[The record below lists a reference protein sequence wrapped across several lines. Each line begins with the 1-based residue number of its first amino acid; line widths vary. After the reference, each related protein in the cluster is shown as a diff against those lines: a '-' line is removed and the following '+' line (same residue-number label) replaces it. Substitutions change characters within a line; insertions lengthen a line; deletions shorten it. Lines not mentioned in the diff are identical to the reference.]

1 MHRWEILTAI
11 VGARLVPVIRAGSP
25 EQAQRLVEAVA
36 LGGVTTVE
44 VTMTVPD
51 PLPIL
56 KAASRSGL
64 LVGAGTV
71 LDAETARLCI
81 LHGAQYLVTPGLFP
95 EVIRMGHRYG
105 KPVLVG
111 AQSVTEVGRALEEGA
126 DIVKLF
132 PGSHLGPGFLKA
144 LQGPLP
150 QAPCMPTG
158 GVSLENAAE
167 WLAAGAVALGVGG
180 ELTGP
185 GAHGDYQAVTELA
198 RRFLAIVRS
207 A

>member
-1 MHRWEILTAI
+1 MRRWEITAAL
-11 VGARLVPVIRAGSP
+11 VAARLVPVIRAESP
-25 EQAQRLVEAVA
+25 QQAQRLIEAVA
-36 LGGVTTVE
+36 AGGVTTVE

-51 PLPIL
+51 PLTVL
-56 KAASRSGL
+56 QSASRSGL
-64 LVGAGTV
+64 LVGAGTI
-71 LDAETARLCI
+71 LDPETARLSI
-81 LHGAQYLVTPGLFP
+81 LHGAEYLVTPGLFP

-111 AQSVTEVGRALEEGA
+111 AQSVTEVSRALEEGA

-132 PGSHLGPGFLKA
+132 PGSHLGPGFLRA
-144 LQGPLP
+144 LKGPLP

-167 WLAAGAVALGVGG
+167 WLAAGAVALGVGS

-185 GAHGDYQAVTELA
+185 GARGDYESVTELA
-198 RRFLAIVRS
+198 RRFLAILRS